1 MEPSIAPRTADQKGF
16 RGSPGNHCFTLF
28 SQLREILFATSEL
41 RHDATVSMQL
51 GARDEHRSATDGAC
65 HLKNVVNTKR
75 KDIAMLYVFNSA
87 NRVQIAWNSVLPA
100 PKANEKPRS
109 GALNNLIRTLSAG

>member
-1 MEPSIAPRTADQKGF
+1 
-16 RGSPGNHCFTLF
+16 
-28 SQLREILFATSEL
+28 
-41 RHDATVSMQL
+41 
-51 GARDEHRSATDGAC
+51 
-65 HLKNVVNTKR
+65 
-75 KDIAMLYVFNSA
+75 MLYVFNSA

>member
-1 MEPSIAPRTADQKGF
+1 MSA
-16 RGSPGNHCFTLF
+16 F
-28 SQLREILFATSEL
+28 SQRRHFLFATSEL
-41 RHDATVSMQL
+41 RHAAPETMQL
-51 GARDEHRSATDGAC
+51 NGPDEHRAASDGAC

-109 GALNNLIRTLSAG
+109 GALNSLIRTFSAG

>member
-1 MEPSIAPRTADQKGF
+1 MDSLPR
-16 RGSPGNHCFTLF
+16 R
-28 SQLREILFATSEL
+28 IIFATSEL
-41 RHDATVSMQL
+41 RHSAPESMQL
-51 GARDEHRSATDGAC
+51 NTPDKHRAASDGDC

-87 NRVQIAWNSVLPA
+87 NRVQIAWNNVLPA

-109 GALNNLIRTLSAG
+109 GVLNSLIRTLSAG